1 MEDVQTRNKEL
12 GERETGANKVY
23 RERCLDAFN
32 LVATLAIGKATL
44 ESDEGC
50 SQFVKAVNSHI
61 DQKKAHLKLR
71 KGKGKITV
79 TPETPETA
87 VIEIPT
93 ETKDEEN
100 AA

>member
-1 MEDVQTRNKEL
+1 MLVQL
-12 GERETGANKVY
+12 LQERFYSCAM
-23 RERCLDAFN
+23 
-32 LVATLAIGKATL
+32 
-44 ESDEGC
+44 
-50 SQFVKAVNSHI
+50 QFIKAVNSHI
-61 DQKKAHLKLR
+61 EQKKAHLKLR

-79 TPETPETA
+79 TSETPETA